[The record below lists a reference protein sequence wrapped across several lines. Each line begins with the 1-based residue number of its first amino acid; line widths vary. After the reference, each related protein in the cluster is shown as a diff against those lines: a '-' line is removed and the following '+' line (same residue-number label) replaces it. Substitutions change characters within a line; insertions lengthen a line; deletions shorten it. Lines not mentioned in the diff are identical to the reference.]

1 MEQSLDRSAYTY
13 DPEQFK
19 RVFEDKFGYLA
30 GVKRNSRRFAS
41 RRASQTREAPATS
54 GPIVT
59 IARAPTH

>member
-41 RRASQTREAPATS
+41 RRGPGPARTSRRSAAFSQ
-54 GPIVT
+54 
-59 IARAPTH
+59 